1 MALGTAVLGG
11 ATLGVGLLVG
21 GIIFNFTGSKMSD
34 KADDAYRQAKKAQE
48 DAERIINYL
57 NELNDTAKDF
67 YEALND
73 TAVVY
78 GGLLMALDRLIN
90 RQHKVK
96 WVEYSNSEKMLVQ
109 NSALIVGVLYKVCQT
124 KIVKENK
131 NKDDFNEINKLDVRM
146 AIKDCQS
153 VVEDLKA
160 S

>member
-1 MALGTAVLGG
+1 
-11 ATLGVGLLVG
+11 
-21 GIIFNFTGSKMSD
+21 MSD

-96 WVEYSNSEKMLVQ
+96 WVEYSNSEKMLV
-109 NSALIVGVLYKVCQT
+109 GVLYKVCQT

>member
-1 MALGTAVLGG
+1 
-11 ATLGVGLLVG
+11 
-21 GIIFNFTGSKMSD
+21 
-34 KADDAYRQAKKAQE
+34 
-48 DAERIINYL
+48 
-57 NELNDTAKDF
+57 
-67 YEALND
+67 
-73 TAVVY
+73 
-78 GGLLMALDRLIN
+78 MALDRLIN